1 MIVLE
6 RIRRIAAV
14 RAGLLATA
22 ALVALF
28 AAAALAPAGSGAPP
42 EDLELIL
49 SLPDDSDNV
58 VPPDSTL
65 RVSASLRH
73 SGLEENLAVTTG
85 LLYVTG
91 EFEWDAVGRSRLSIG
106 EQKVGAAAWRGS
118 GAAFGDRFGAFGG
131 AILDDDTFFI
141 KALGNEFANGIW
153 STTDGKFYVYD
164 VPTRTEAAII
174 EPPAGAQTR
183 SWGEGFAAYQEDGDT
198 GWIFVGSWRDTV
210 TIANGDCGSRS
221 NNRWRNGSET
231 CEEVGRLYIYKYD
244 RSAAEPAD
252 WTVELAATIT
262 PSAADA
268 RYREN
273 STRFA
278 KTSQFGWGVALSED
292 GETLVVGSPRMDVI
306 GAMLVFTKPTSS
318 GGWADL
324 TYADGVKLSPTTV
337 PAEQTLDSS
346 APNIARAYGGRGWST
361 GRDGSKFG
369 QSLVIS
375 GDGSVIASGTFGKQ
389 YNDNNQW
396 YGSGRDEW
404 GEVTVFVRPAG
415 GWATD
420 TTPDA
425 RLYGAATP
433 AYKHER
439 VGQYLTVSR
448 DGSTIAAAATG
459 RPGST
464 PATPGHVYL
473 WERPGGGWSGD
484 DNSPDATF
492 SATGGYLNDQ
502 FGHLGVD
509 FNYAGDKLAV
519 SNSKYRDTGDA
530 ATSSYYG
537 RAWVFEKPSSGWAD
551 ATTTSATARQVE
563 SPEPRPGAWYG
574 IISFVDDQTG
584 RVVVTQHEDSSTLN
598 PNVGPGAVWLLE
610 PDPDRKGAW
619 QPVFF
624 AGSTCEIDGGQA
636 VLDSTDDTNTCPL
649 DLSAGTEIVIP
660 PGTATDKLTISGQ
673 VTIDG
678 QVYRGALEVRIGT
691 VKEAAKATLAIGMD
705 TRGTAGTGD
714 DRPHKSSLGP
724 GETTVLRLRVLNEN
738 DAPSASNSI
747 SSILITTSGGRLS
760 TNVSDQEGA
769 LTVADGRLN
778 QDGCI
783 GTGGLACQIRV
794 AGLNGVGSDQIDVTL
809 RAPRPA
815 SPGQATVRATVLSTT
830 GETLQTE
837 TVTIRF
843 AGLPAVYAIAAPTTS
858 VLNTGTEDEG
868 AEPDNR
874 DLLRLA
880 VTASDMGGNMVN
892 LPGTALQRLTQ
903 DRAIPSHRLTIVDP
917 QGRRDPGGIMARW
930 AANEA
935 GTGLRLDPQGNALI
949 EIDIDAAPEAALPS
963 GEYTVEIR
971 IDGQTATRMFT
982 VSGGPALVS
991 LSEPVGSRAISEQI
1005 TLTAR
1010 VTDTEGN
1017 AVPDG
1022 TPVRWQDNP
1031 TGTVPVLVQT
1041 SAETRTMNGLAQAS
1055 YLVIGQGAGYVR
1067 TTAGQVSDIQ
1077 LLTVGAAT
1085 AAPGL
1090 ETIAETLG
1098 ATARPDDFA
1107 AWLGA
1112 TGVQASELRRAVPG
1126 VTSVLLWQNGAWLR
1140 YGVVDG
1146 QEIPGSMDFT
1156 IEHGAVLWL
1165 GG

>member
-22 ALVALF
+22 ALAALF
-28 AAAALAPAGSGAPP
+28 AAVALAPAGSGAPP

-141 KALGNEFANGIW
+141 KSLGNEFANGIW
-153 STTDGKFYVYD
+153 RTTEGKFYVYD
-164 VPTRTEAAII
+164 VPTRTEVAIV
-174 EPPAGAQTR
+174 EPPAGAQAR
-183 SWGEGFAAYQEDGDT
+183 SWGEGFAAYQEDADT
-198 GWIFVGSWRDTV
+198 GWIFVSSHRDTV

-252 WTVELAATIT
+252 WTVELATTIT

-268 RYREN
+268 RYRET
-273 STRFA
+273 STRYG
-278 KTSQFGWGVALSED
+278 KTSQFGRGVALSED
-292 GETLVVGSPRMDVI
+292 GGTLVVGSPRMDVI

-324 TYADGVKLSPTTV
+324 TYADGVKLSPTTI
-337 PAEQTLDSS
+337 PAEQTLESS
-346 APNIARAYGGRGWST
+346 ASNIARAYGGRRWST
-361 GRDGSKFG
+361 GRDGSRFG
-369 QSLVIS
+369 QSLAIS
-375 GDGSVIASGTFGKQ
+375 GDGSTIASGTFGKR
-389 YNDNNQW
+389 YNDNNQE
-396 YGSGRDEW
+396 YGSTAEEW

-415 GWATD
+415 GWAAD

-425 RLYGAATP
+425 RLYGGTTP
-433 AYKHER
+433 AYRNER

-448 DGSTIAAAATG
+448 DGSAIAAVGPG

-464 PATPGHVYL
+464 PETPGHVYL

-492 SATGGYLNDQ
+492 SATGGYPNDQ

-537 RAWVFEKPSSGWAD
+537 RAWVFEKPSSGWAS

-610 PDPDRKGAW
+610 PDPDREGAW

-691 VKEAAKATLAIGMD
+691 VKEAAKATLAIGTD

-874 DLLRLA
+874 DLLTLA

-917 QGRRDPGGIMARW
+917 TGRRDPGGITARW
-930 AANEA
+930 AANTA
-935 GTGLRLDPQGNALI
+935 GTGLRLDPAGNALV
-949 EIDIDAAPEAALPS
+949 EIDIDAAAETPLPA
-963 GEYTVEIR
+963 GEYTLEIR
-971 IDGQTATRMFT
+971 IDGETTTRMFT
-982 VSGGPALVS
+982 VSGGPAIVS
-991 LSEPVGSRAISEQI
+991 LGQPEGSLAVNEQI
-1005 TLTAR
+1005 TLTAV
-1010 VTDTEGN
+1010 VTDAAGT

-1022 TPVRWQDNP
+1022 TPVRWEDNP
-1031 TGTVPVLVQT
+1031 TGRRPVMVQT
-1041 SAETRTMNGLAQAS
+1041 SAQTRTMNGRVSAS
-1055 YLVIGQGAGYVR
+1055 YLVIGRGAGYVR
-1067 TTAGQVSDIQ
+1067 VTAGQVSEIQ
-1077 LLTVGAAT
+1077 LLTLGASR
-1085 AAPGL
+1085 AAPGA
-1090 ETIAETLG
+1090 ETIAQTLG
-1098 ATARPDDFA
+1098 PTARPDDFA
-1107 AWLGA
+1107 AWLGEA
-1112 TGVQASELRRAVPG
+1112 NVQASALRTAVPG
-1126 VTSVLLWQNGAWLR
+1126 VTSVLLWQNGGWLR

-1146 QEIPGSMDFT
+1146 QEIPGSMDFV
-1156 IEHGAVLWL
+1156 IEPGSVLWL